1 LIRQIKHG
9 RDGDSGAPAALKPS
23 SAPRFATTVLAVSLA
38 ILGGGGMGFSVSSA
52 ALAQSDGTPNA
63 PETVEGAVR
72 QLDDVNAQL
81 EREREVLEEIEAEI
95 DDIRGDQDELNS
107 RLVAT
112 AETVQQHEAAIL
124 NAEDRLTGFVGREK
138 VLRDNLN
145 AQRGTLASL
154 LGALQRMGHRQPP
167 AIVVAPQDAL
177 RSVRSAMLVGAVVP
191 DLRSNTMALA
201 TDLQELVT
209 LRTAAE
215 QERTR
220 RADALASLDADRVRL
235 KALMDAK
242 AESALAARER
252 LLAARSRA
260 DDLATESENLEQL
273 LSALRKAKEAPP
285 VPPEDTQDTETARDI
300 PDAERLQPA
309 SRFAALRG
317 TLGFP
322 VAGAVNRRYGSP
334 DEFGG
339 RTSGISMTTRAEAQV
354 TSPTD
359 GTIVYSG
366 PFRSFGELLIIDVGD
381 DYHIVLAG
389 LGVIDVDVGQVVLAG
404 EPIGRMGAI
413 AFASA
418 SSRPDIPDRPILYIE
433 FRKGGAAIDPSPW
446 WSANQTGDEG

>member
-1 LIRQIKHG
+1 
-9 RDGDSGAPAALKPS
+9 LKPS
-23 SAPRFATTVLAVSLA
+23 SAPGFANSALAASLA
-38 ILGGGGMGFSVSSA
+38 IFGLGLMGAIGSGA
-52 ALAQSDGTPNA
+52 AFAQSETSSEA
-63 PETVEGAVR
+63 PETVEGAAR
-72 QLDDVNAQL
+72 QLEQVNEQL
-81 EREREVLEEIEAEI
+81 EHERQVLEDIEAEI
-95 DDIRGDQDELNS
+95 DQIRGDQDQLNS
-107 RLVAT
+107 RLIAT

-124 NAEDRLTGFVGREK
+124 QAEDRLAGFVGREK

-167 AIVVAPQDAL
+167 AIVVAPEDAL

-191 DLRSNTMALA
+191 DLRTNTQALSG
-201 TDLQELVT
+201 DLEELVT

-220 RADALASLDADRVRL
+220 RADALASLDADRIRL

-285 VPPEDTQDTETARDI
+285 VPTEETGETETARDI
-300 PDAERLQPA
+300 PDAERLKPA

-339 RTSGISMTTRAEAQV
+339 RTSGISLTTRAEAQV
-354 TSPTD
+354 TAPTD

-389 LGVIDVDVGQVVLAG
+389 LGAIDVDVGQVVLAG
-404 EPIGRMGAI
+404 EPIGRMGAV

-418 SSRPDIPDRPILYIE
+418 SSRPDIQDRPILYIE
-433 FRKGGAAIDPSPW
+433 FRKGGSAIDPSPW
-446 WSANQTGDEG
+446 WSANQTGVEG